1 MSSIADSSGGRAH
14 GLSVQN
20 RTDLP
25 DTLTWGQ
32 SGPIDV
38 GSQKQLFIDDHVI
51 DSLQG
56 VYRIMNQPL
65 KYAANPIIQ
74 MDRCWEADM
83 HFGNSPNLAYDPDRG
98 VYQMWHQAVNYN
110 WSDNLV
116 AY

>member
-1 MSSIADSSGGRAH
+1 MSVCRAFRCFPSLILLV
-14 GLSVQN
+14 GVF
-20 RTDLP
+20 T
-25 DTLTWGQ
+25 TWGQ

-56 VYRIMNQPL
+56 VYRLMNQPL

-98 VYQMWHQAVNYN
+98 VYQM
-110 WSDNLV
+110 
-116 AY
+116 